1 MLIRVRVAY
10 YLFFYPSHLS
20 QIDDAFASY
29 PDILA
34 GLKANKA
41 DVVWKAME
49 KYAVQALE
57 GRFGTSSDLVIL
69 VKSYVDAGRVNHGH
83 TYYLM
88 EGALDRVTENGNAVN
103 KYREG
108 DALFNFCNNNSTAW
122 FGPELPAV
130 GEAAKWIIEPVGESS
145 NNYFGVTT
153 ADKMKGKNNKYFTTL
168 YTDFPMKIIDNI
180 NAYVVE
186 SVGTIGEEKGYAKC
200 TKIAS
205 QGEIIPAQTP
215 IILELETTQSNAKS
229 DCCLLQ
235 VSIQYLQTIFLKL

>member
-1 MLIRVRVAY
+1 MVIFMLWQNLNSME
-10 YLFFYPSHLS
+10 YLRSGILDMHLKEVTTQNGENAFYMYATVPSMQPIVDTYRRASGLLSIFYPSLLP
-20 QIDDAFASY
+20 QLDNAFASY

-108 DALFNFCNNNSTAW
+108 DAF
-122 FGPELPAV
+122 V
-130 GEAAKWIIEPVGESS
+130 
-145 NNYFGVTT
+145 
-153 ADKMKGKNNKYFTTL
+153 
-168 YTDFPMKIIDNI
+168 
-180 NAYVVE
+180 
-186 SVGTIGEEKGYAKC
+186 
-200 TKIAS
+200 
-205 QGEIIPAQTP
+205 Q
-215 IILELETTQSNAKS
+215 
-229 DCCLLQ
+229 LL
-235 VSIQYLQTIFLKL
+235 